1 MLGFTRERV
10 ILGMVWCSGKCGSWW
25 CFAAGSS
32 ELLSGFQGFC
42 HGIVGWMRLEGTV
55 GVTLSHPLLVQG
67 PLKHRTQG
75 CAWLMTGW
83 GQGWTRP
90 ALLWRW
96 L

>member
-1 MLGFTRERV
+1 M
-10 ILGMVWCSGKCGSWW
+10 
-25 CFAAGSS
+25 GSS
-32 ELLSGFQGFC
+32 ELLPGFQGLC

-55 GVTLSHPLLVQG
+55 GVTQSHSLLVQG
-67 PLKHRTQG
+67 PLERGTQG

-83 GQGWTRP
+83 GQAQGQGWTRP